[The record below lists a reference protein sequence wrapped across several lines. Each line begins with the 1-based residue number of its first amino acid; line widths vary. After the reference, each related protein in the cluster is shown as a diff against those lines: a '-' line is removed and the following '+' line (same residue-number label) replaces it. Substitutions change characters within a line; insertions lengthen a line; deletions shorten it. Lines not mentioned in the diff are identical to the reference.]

1 MDGGDFVGT
10 CAYTLEP
17 RGPLRWLDPGAFGTL
32 GVGAGPR
39 ATRLSAARFDHPRR
53 GLTTRV
59 DRKGPPLPGFAMG
72 AALAR
77 PAAPVWVFYGDGALG
92 FSLAEIDTLV
102 RARLGVVCVVGN
114 DAGWT
119 QARDF

>member
-1 MDGGDFVGT
+1 
-10 CAYTLEP
+10 
-17 RGPLRWLDPGAFGTL
+17 
-32 GVGAGPR
+32 
-39 ATRLSAARFDHPRR
+39 
-53 GLTTRV
+53 
-59 DRKGPPLPGFAMG
+59 MG

-77 PAAPVWVFYGDGALG
+77 PGAPVWVFYGDGALG

-119 QARDF
+119 QARDRSPQTLPTLCPVPSYLRRLS